1 MNRSKKDI
9 IKYFESLEEVEGV
22 LLTSVNNESVI
33 TLVCFTKPN
42 NFVFNNFKVIV
53 NYSKDYNEYLP
64 SYYNEKLLN
73 SKIVFDRNSRL
84 TSIKKDMLSKGRKLT
99 I

>member
-42 NFVFNNFKVIV
+42 NFIINNIKVIV
-53 NYSKDYNEYLP
+53 NYSKDYSDYLP

-73 SKIVFDRNSRL
+73 SKIIFDRNSRL